1 MNLRPSGY
9 EPDELPTAPSRDFV
23 DGKVRRTLIKN
34 QYLCPPKSK
43 KLVPENSNHKA
54 GFVSIVGKPNVGKST
69 LMNALI
75 GQKLSITTAKAQTT
89 RHRIFGIL
97 TGDDFQIVYSDTP
110 GLIDP
115 KYALQKSMMGFVSE
129 SLQDADLILVVIDA
143 FDEPKENKLVDLIES
158 SSAPKLLVINKVDL
172 SNQNDLEKQ
181 VELWQNTLKD
191 VMIIPVS
198 ALNNFNVDQLLRE
211 ILALMPKHPP
221 YFPEGDLTDKTERF
235 FASEIIREK
244 IFLNYKKEIPY
255 SCEVVIDSFK
265 DEDEIAKI
273 RAVIYVERDSQKGI
287 IIGKGGASLKKV
299 GVEARADLEAFL
311 GKKVFLETHV
321 KVEKDWRRKQLKL
334 ERFGY

>member
-34 QYLCPPKSK
+34 QYLCPPNSK
-43 KLVPENSNHKA
+43 KLVPEHSNHKA

-321 KVEKDWRRKQLKL
+321 KVEKDWRKKQLKL

>member
-43 KLVPENSNHKA
+43 KLVLENSNHKA